1 MKMLRLKIAL
11 LVTVILASCS
21 LSKNTSNKSTV
32 IEFKINAQGDFS
44 RVTKKSTYVVRN
56 KNEQTIRNKNEQTI
70 KSLDEFNID
79 AIDFKTTMLA
89 EIFIG
94 EKPSSGYKVILD
106 TIIETDDSITIKYH
120 IDKPEGIVM
129 TVMTSPYIIIEIPQ
143 SSKEVIFS
151 EDL

>member
-11 LVTVILASCS
+11 LITVILASCS
-21 LSKNTSNKSTV
+21 LSKNTSNKPTAV
-32 IEFKINAQGDFS
+32 EYKVNAQGDFS
-44 RVTKKSTYVVRN
+44 QVNEKSTYIVRN
-56 KNEQTIRNKNEQTI
+56 KNEHPI

-79 AIDFKTTMLA
+79 TIDFKTTMLA

-94 EKPSSGYKVILD
+94 KKPSSGYKVIVD
-106 TIIETDDSITIKYH
+106 TIIKTDNSITIKYH